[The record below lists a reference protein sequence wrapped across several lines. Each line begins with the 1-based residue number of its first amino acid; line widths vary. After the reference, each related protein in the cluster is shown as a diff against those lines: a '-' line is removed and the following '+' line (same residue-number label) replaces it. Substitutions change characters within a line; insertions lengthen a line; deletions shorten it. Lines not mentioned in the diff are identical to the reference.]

1 MRSHEIAAQQE
12 TLYAQNEWGV
22 LLIFQAMDA
31 AGKDSAIKHVFSG
44 VNPQGVQVHS
54 FKPPSAEE
62 LDHDFLWR
70 TAVRLP
76 ERGRIGVFNR
86 SYYEEVLVVRVHP
99 ELLRPQRLPA
109 PVVTKRI
116 WAERFDDINAF
127 ERHLVAKRL
136 PDSEVLPARVAGGAG
151 APLPETARRA
161 RETLEVLAGRHPGP
175 GAAGTVY
182 MRPTRRRSADDHGRC
197 PWIVVPADKK
207 WFARLVIAGAILG
220 ALKGLELHPPSVDP
234 SHEQELNAV
243 REALLADGRR
253 PQESAAPNGGEG
265 SISSR
270 ASSFSIS
277 SITRFIF
284 FIVSSSGSSVVMSTP
299 ASFSRSIG
307 YFDPPR
313 RGTPGTACVAA
324 GSPAITFSESA
335 ADAVNDVAYW
345 NT

>member
-1 MRSHEIAAQQE
+1 MKAKPSLSLDGLIRLADRCTVTDGRDFRIDKVKTDETKGLSPSKEEAEALLKDAVAEIAAQQE

-54 FKPPSAEE
+54 FKAPAPEE

-99 ELLRPQRLPA
+99 ELLRAQRLPA

-116 WAERFDDINAF
+116 WAERLDDINAF
-127 ERHLVAKRL
+127 ERHLVRSGYLIRKFFLHVSREEQARRFLKRL
-136 PDSEVLPARVAGGAG
+136 EEPEKRWKFSLGDIRDREGWDLYMKAYETTIRNTTTPDA
-151 APLPETARRA
+151 
-161 RETLEVLAGRHPGP
+161 
-175 GAAGTVY
+175 
-182 MRPTRRRSADDHGRC
+182 
-197 PWIVVPADKK
+197 PWIVVPADRK

-220 ALKGLELHPPSVDP
+220 ALKGLELHSPSVDP

-243 REALLADGRR
+243 RETLLAEVGARR
-253 PQESAAPNGGEG
+253 KVGAK
-265 SISSR
+265 
-270 ASSFSIS
+270 
-277 SITRFIF
+277 
-284 FIVSSSGSSVVMSTP
+284 
-299 ASFSRSIG
+299 
-307 YFDPPR
+307 R
-313 RGTPGTACVAA
+313 R
-324 GSPAITFSESA
+324 
-335 ADAVNDVAYW
+335 
-345 NT
+345 

>member
-1 MRSHEIAAQQE
+1 MKAKGQLSPDALIRLADRCTVTDGRKFRIDKVKTDDTMGLSASKDEAEALLKDAVETIAAQQE

-54 FKPPSAEE
+54 FKAPSPEE

-99 ELLRPQRLPA
+99 ELLRPQRLPP

-116 WAERFDDINAF
+116 WAERLDDINAF
-127 ERHLVAKRL
+127 ERHLVRSGYLIRKFFLHVSREEQARRFLKRL
-136 PDSEVLPARVAGGAG
+136 EEPEKRWKFSLGDIRDREGWDLYMKAY
-151 APLPETARRA
+151 ETAIRNTTA
-161 RETLEVLAGRHPGP
+161 VDA
-175 GAAGTVY
+175 
-182 MRPTRRRSADDHGRC
+182 
-197 PWIVVPADKK
+197 PWVVVPADKK

-220 ALKGLELHPPSVDP
+220 ALKGLELHSPSVDP

-243 REALLADGRR
+243 RETLLAEVGAHRKAGAKRR
-253 PQESAAPNGGEG
+253 
-265 SISSR
+265 
-270 ASSFSIS
+270 
-277 SITRFIF
+277 
-284 FIVSSSGSSVVMSTP
+284 
-299 ASFSRSIG
+299 
-307 YFDPPR
+307 
-313 RGTPGTACVAA
+313 
-324 GSPAITFSESA
+324 
-335 ADAVNDVAYW
+335 
-345 NT
+345 